1 MGRGNK
7 RRLTSE
13 EESQIIECMG
23 SKPAKNYEH
32 KAPRVK
38 GFAARTARQA
48 DLVQLIE
55 EKEVII
61 AIGPPGTGK
70 SYCALATALSLLSSG
85 YDKIILIKS
94 VTTLPSEEI
103 GFLKGGIA
111 EKMEP
116 FMMSYT

>member
-1 MGRGNK
+1 MGRGDK

-13 EESQIIECMG
+13 EEEQVNDYVAN
-23 SKPAKNYEH
+23 KPAKTYER
-32 KAPRVK
+32 KAPRVR
-38 GFAARTARQA
+38 GFAARTGRQA
-48 DLVQLIE
+48 DLVRLIE

-70 SYCALATALSLLSSG
+70 SYCALATAISLLSSG
-85 YDKIILIKS
+85 YDKVILIKS

>member
-1 MGRGNK
+1 MGRGDK
-7 RRLTSE
+7 KRLTYE
-13 EESQIIECMG
+13 EESQVNEYMG
-23 SKPAKNYEH
+23 NKPVKTYER
-32 KAPRVK
+32 KTLRVK
-38 GFAARTARQA
+38 GFSARTERQA
-48 DLVQLIE
+48 ELVQLIE
-55 EKEVII
+55 EKEVVI

-70 SYCALATALSLLSSG
+70 SYCTLATALSLLSSG
-85 YDKIILIKS
+85 YDKVILIKS